1 VRETVPDTFSDIVGP
16 MTPAEQAEFEA
27 LRATIRERGTVR
39 PILFVGAIAAWAAA
53 VIATTALF
61 ALPVSS
67 LLSLLVLAAG
77 FEATASLHFGVERIG
92 RYLQA
97 RYERRP
103 LWETTVM
110 NLAGRTPGAGSDA
123 LFSPIYLL
131 ASVANFVPVALTA
144 LTPELVALG
153 AFHALFVWRVFALR
167 RASAVQRQV
176 ELKVFREILDGGESA
191 RQGEK

>member
-1 VRETVPDTFSDIVGP
+1 

-27 LRATIRERGTVR
+27 LRATIRERGTAR
-39 PILFVGAIAAWAAA
+39 PILFVSAIAAWAAL
-53 VIATTALF
+53 VIATTAVI

-77 FEATASLHFGVERIG
+77 FEANAALHFGVERIG

-110 NLAGRTPGAGSDA
+110 HLAGRTRGAGSDA

-131 ASVANFVPVALTA
+131 ACLANFVPVALTA
-144 LTPELVALG
+144 LMPELVALG
-153 AFHALFVWRVFALR
+153 AVHAIFVWRVFALR
-167 RASAVQRQV
+167 RASSAQRQA
-176 ELKVFREILDGGESA
+176 ELKVFREILEGGAGAEGPA
-191 RQGEK
+191 EK